1 MEERLDKSVK
11 SDIGCFGIISCDDDN
26 DCVLNDVAVESV
38 KEKVSVDCESYKR
51 DENEQCDQSVQ

>member
-1 MEERLDKSVK
+1 MTLAV
-11 SDIGCFGIISCDDDN
+11 FGIISCDDDN
-26 DCVLNDVAVESV
+26 DCVLNEVAVESV